1 MRQQQHDRKK
11 NDGHKDDE
19 YWWSSLGTLVK
30 NPQHSVSSH
39 YSQVSANGS
48 VRK

>member
-19 YWWSSLGTLVK
+19 YWWSSLDTLVK
-30 NPQHSVSSH
+30 NPHQSVSSR
-39 YSQVSANGS
+39 YSQFSAIYS